1 VVGLV
6 MTGAMTLPK
15 LEFRGLGAP
24 VEKSDLLSPVS
35 VVPPAPRK
43 IAAVE
48 DGAGAAPLPS

>member
-24 VEKSDLLSPVS
+24 LEKSDLLSPVS
-35 VVPPAPRK
+35 VIPPAPRK
-43 IAAVE
+43 TAAVE